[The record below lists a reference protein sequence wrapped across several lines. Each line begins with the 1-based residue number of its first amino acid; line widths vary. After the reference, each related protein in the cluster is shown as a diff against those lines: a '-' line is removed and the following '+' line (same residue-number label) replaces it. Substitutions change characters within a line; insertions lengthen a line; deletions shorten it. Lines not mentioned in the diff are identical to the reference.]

1 MPTPK
6 FSKSLLLATGWVCF
20 ALGFVGIFLPLLP
33 TTIFWILAAGCWA
46 KSNPKRAEQILSH
59 PRFGQPIRIF
69 LEHRQISRKGK
80 CFASAGI
87 TFGYFIFLLTV
98 NPSWAAAGIVG
109 LILGAVIAWIISLD
123 LPDTATET
131 EPL

>member
-6 FSKSLLLATGWVCF
+6 LAKPLFLAAGWVCF
-20 ALGFVGIFLPLLP
+20 ALGFLGIFLPLLP

-59 PRFGQPIRIF
+59 PRFGQPIRLF
-69 LEHRQISRKGK
+69 LERRQISRKGK

-98 NPSWAAAGIVG
+98 NPSWATAGIVG
-109 LILGAVIAWIISLD
+109 LILGAVIAWIVSLD
-123 LPDTATET
+123 LPDTTTET

>member
-6 FSKSLLLATGWVCF
+6 LTKPLFLAVGWVCF

-33 TTIFWILAAGCWA
+33 TTIFWILAAACWT
-46 KSNPKRAEQILSH
+46 KSNPQQAQKILSH
-59 PRFGQPIRIF
+59 PRFGRPIRLF
-69 LEHRQISRKGK
+69 LEHRQISRRGK

-109 LILGAVIAWIISLD
+109 LILGAVIAWIVSLD
-123 LPDTATET
+123 LPESET
-131 EPL
+131 EPRPF